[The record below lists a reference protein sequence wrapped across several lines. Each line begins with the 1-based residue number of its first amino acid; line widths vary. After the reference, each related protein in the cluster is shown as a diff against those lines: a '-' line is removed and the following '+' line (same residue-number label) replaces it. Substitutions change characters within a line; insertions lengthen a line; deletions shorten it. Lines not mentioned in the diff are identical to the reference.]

1 MYLLLRV
8 GLGCDDQQTVKK
20 IRWYAMWRLI
30 IGPANVGY
38 ATVGGDDEDWGHLIL
53 KGTVE
58 EGEALNVKHVHLINE
73 EHTWYYLSLP
83 LLPPFPNFCV
93 YLLSHL
99 CTDLAGVSSEERK
112 EALGPAG
119 SNTDKCYIT
128 CRS

>member
-1 MYLLLRV
+1 
-8 GLGCDDQQTVKK
+8 
-20 IRWYAMWRLI
+20 MWRLI

-119 SNTDKCYIT
+119 SNTDNVISHVEVENYQPDHTLNWLTLT
-128 CRS
+128 C